1 MTKLPAPRD
10 FRPAWQPMWSKKRM
24 RLELY
29 FLHGN
34 EGDLRSIFTEME
46 NRDYRFRHIKPILTG
61 EYFIMCITKL
71 GHFSEAT
78 MDAEIQEALDVCHRH
93 GIQAMDEAHLAD
105 PDKDDRSVN

>member
-46 NRDYRFRHIKPILTG
+46 NRDYRPP
-61 EYFIMCITKL
+61 C
-71 GHFSEAT
+71 
-78 MDAEIQEALDVCHRH
+78 C
-93 GIQAMDEAHLAD
+93 
-105 PDKDDRSVN
+105 

>member
-1 MTKLPAPRD
+1 MTKLRVPLDLRAE
-10 FRPAWQPMWSKKRM
+10 WKPMWSKKRM

-29 FLHGN
+29 FLHCN

-61 EYFIMCITKL
+61 EHFLMCITKL

-78 MDAEIQEALDVCHRH
+78 MDAEIQEALDVCDRL
-93 GIQAMDEAHLAD
+93 GIHAMDEAHMAD